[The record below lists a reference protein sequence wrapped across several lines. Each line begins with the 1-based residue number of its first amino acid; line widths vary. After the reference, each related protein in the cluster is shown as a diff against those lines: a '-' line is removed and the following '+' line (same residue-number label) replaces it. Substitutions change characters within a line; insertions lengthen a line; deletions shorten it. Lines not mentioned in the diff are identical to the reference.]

1 MKNFEV
7 EERREPEFTAVKNP
21 KEGERK
27 THETARLGKRRKEKR
42 EKGGRERERGRGRE
56 KSGRHARAREGG
68 PNNISKL
75 MSCGA
80 FQRGPVDSAPPFCIR

>member
-27 THETARLGKRRKEKR
+27 THESETR
-42 EKGGRERERGRGRE
+42 
-56 KSGRHARAREGG
+56 
-68 PNNISKL
+68 
-75 MSCGA
+75 
-80 FQRGPVDSAPPFCIR
+80 